1 MAAVLQGDRVVD
13 YMLYGPPSE
22 RAVDFFRRQRDLIVS
37 SGVELS
43 KWAIESTKKYF
54 DRFYSRKSIEEA
66 KEFLRDTGG
75 YFRDDIL
82 HRVKYNDYR
91 PNLITQSY
99 IMECP
104 EVWDRRKKGMS
115 NDFGNRYIDEEPKIT
130 DVKYRTKY
138 LKAIE
143 GIVEEDDDN
152 NVYKFTSSSISTDE
166 SEDLSIK
173 EQSVI
178 LQNWDIARYMMSVG
192 EDPTDA

>member
-1 MAAVLQGDRVVD
+1 MATVLEGDRVVD

-22 RAVDFFRRQRDLIVS
+22 RAIDFFRRQRDMIVN

-54 DRFYSRKSIEEA
+54 DKFYSRRSVEEA

-75 YFRDDIL
+75 YFREDIL
-82 HRVKYNDYR
+82 HRVTYNDYR

-115 NDFGNRYIDEEPKIT
+115 NEFGNRYIDTEPNVK
-130 DVKYRTKY
+130 DVQWRTKY

-143 GIVEEDDDN
+143 GILEEDGEILK
-152 NVYKFTSSSISTDE
+152 YTTSVISTDE
-166 SEDLSIK
+166 EPDLDIRD
-173 EQSVI
+173 QVI
-178 LQNWDIARYMMSVG
+178 IMNNWDLARYMMSVG
-192 EDPTDA
+192 EDPTDI